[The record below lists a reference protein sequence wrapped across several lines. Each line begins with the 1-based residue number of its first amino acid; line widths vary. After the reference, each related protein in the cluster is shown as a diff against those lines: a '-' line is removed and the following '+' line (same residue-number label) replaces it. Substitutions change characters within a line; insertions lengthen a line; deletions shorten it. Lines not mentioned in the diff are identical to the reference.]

1 MRDIEKEEKRET
13 EKGREIGERD
23 KKETEKRGDR

>member
-13 EKGREIGERD
+13 EKGRERGERD